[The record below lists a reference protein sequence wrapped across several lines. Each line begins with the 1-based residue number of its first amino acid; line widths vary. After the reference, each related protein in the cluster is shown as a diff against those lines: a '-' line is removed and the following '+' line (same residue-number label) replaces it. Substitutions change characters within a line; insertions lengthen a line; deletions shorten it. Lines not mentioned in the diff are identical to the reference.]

1 MQPNEPSSNYNG
13 NLYANHLADDVI
25 CIEILKPAPD
35 KIQLFL
41 HQIDTMLSVQS
52 FVFNPFQENTYV
64 LFDETGDCVIID
76 PGCFVDNE
84 RKELTDFIEAQNL
97 NVKMLL
103 NTHCHIDHVLG
114 NYFVKEKYKTKL
126 YIHPKDEPV
135 LKAVKVYAP
144 NYGFATYTE
153 AEADAYLEE
162 GDTVSFGN
170 QQFTVLF
177 VPGHSPGHIA
187 FYNEKQKTVMAGDV
201 LFMNSVG
208 RTDLPG
214 GDHATLINSIHQ
226 KLFTLPD
233 DVTVYSGHGP
243 ETTIGFEKRTNPF
256 CALTE
261 ADI

>member
-1 MQPNEPSSNYNG
+1 
-13 NLYANHLADDVI
+13 
-25 CIEILKPAPD
+25 
-35 KIQLFL
+35 
-41 HQIDTMLSVQS
+41 MLTVQT

-64 LFDETGDCVIID
+64 LFDETNECVIID

-97 NVKMLL
+97 TVKMLL

-126 YIHPKDEPV
+126 YIHQKDEPV

-153 AEADAYLEE
+153 AEADGYLNE
-162 GDTVSFGN
+162 GDLISFGN
-170 QQFTVLF
+170 QQFSVLF

-187 FYNEKQKTVMAGDV
+187 FYNEKQKKLIAGDV
-201 LFMNSVG
+201 LFLNSIG

-214 GDHATLINSIHQ
+214 GNHATIINSIQQ
-226 KLFTLPD
+226 KLFLLPD
-233 DVTVYSGHGP
+233 DVTVYPGHGS

-256 CALTE
+256 CALE
-261 ADI
+261 NVKR